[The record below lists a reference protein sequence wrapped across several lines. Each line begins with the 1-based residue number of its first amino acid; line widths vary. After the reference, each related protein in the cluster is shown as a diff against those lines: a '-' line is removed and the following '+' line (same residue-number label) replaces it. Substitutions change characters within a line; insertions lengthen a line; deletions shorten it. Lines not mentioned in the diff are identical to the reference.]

1 MSGAF
6 RPTDR
11 SIHPPHRRRHNVP
24 RQDLS
29 PSPTTTQ
36 DASNP
41 DSFMSSAPLF
51 NDPNFLT
58 RVPFHHTTRVKL
70 DSAAGAT
77 GTSVAQLPGRHFI
90 VPPWL
95 AIVVWMSILFFI
107 GLTVSGFTLSYSARK
122 EFRMRVEEQR
132 KAQMEA
138 QAEHETAE
146 CKIPI
151 TSKEFKSFTR
161 KSIMVLNSNPPPA
174 GGRHQHNNSVYSID
188 NAGDLRPRNMFNRPP
203 RNSILVAEITS
214 SGNNFS
220 GDDPFYEF
228 SRQIRQEGLWDLAAR
243 KSKAISVVSLSS
255 MMPKMGRRNSNRFTM
270 MDVAEEELDE
280 QSFTP
285 HLNRDN
291 LARPSNNR
299 ALRYLEAEQGDNL
312 RIEDHMVQP
321 NRFVPPVPKLPVEFS
336 TDQPGSGEKL
346 SSFNDISFL
355 SHNDHKQRSFP
366 DQATPPPRARIHPQ
380 DTTSRRARATEQS
393 NPLEPMDSQ
402 SRIPDV
408 LSPPERSASLRG
420 KSGKRA
426 HEYPKTPDSL
436 VTITVPP
443 SDESPDDA
451 MARYASTRASTPSP
465 LPILNQPAPTGD
477 FSPDDA
483 VAQYASARAAGA
495 LSPLPKAQKSGSV
508 LGFMRRSLT
517 QTPQSPGDGRDS
529 TASYTN
535 TDYAE
540 SATEQ
545 PPLTQRS
552 EGFKDLSLQP
562 ENGDEHRKTFSVIFE
577 EEDEEDYFGPIKSNQ
592 QPFSLS
598 DISSWDNSE
607 VRSPDSGNVSL
618 PRRLPQAAIGRTL
631 NHGSSLRSNPASSP
645 TSVAMTASSSS
656 SNGTRST
663 LGSSGARGSPKDSSS
678 LGKAP
683 LTLKRNPSLTATPYA
698 RVPHQRVERDLSTR
712 RSPNTPKPSSP
723 LRTTNATAAPVMR
736 RTASAQ
742 ARIPLSGTMSSGGCR
757 ESSFIP

>member
-291 LARPSNNR
+291 LARPSNKR

-366 DQATPPPRARIHPQ
+366 DQATPHHALEYILKIQPLDAQEQQSSPTRSSPWTPR
-380 DTTSRRARATEQS
+380 
-393 NPLEPMDSQ
+393 
-402 SRIPDV
+402 
-408 LSPPERSASLRG
+408 
-420 KSGKRA
+420 KRA

-618 PRRLPQAAIGRTL
+618 PRRLPQAAI
-631 NHGSSLRSNPASSP
+631 
-645 TSVAMTASSSS
+645 ASSSS